1 MACVDSDGT
10 ITSTAQAVL
19 KAAQQPVTAEEIAA
33 ASGLPLYRI
42 RGSLRELVDA
52 GLLMLTDEQYQVTES
67 AASHL
72 T

>member
-1 MACVDSDGT
+1 MACVNSDGT
-10 ITSTAQAVL
+10 ITSSARAVL
-19 KAAQQPVTAEEIAA
+19 KATQQPVTAAEIAA
-33 ASGLPLYRI
+33 ATGLPLYRI

-52 GLLMLTDEQYQVTES
+52 GLLTLTDEQYQVTES

>member
-1 MACVDSDGT
+1 MACVNSDGT
-10 ITSTAQAVL
+10 ITSTARAVL
-19 KAAQQPVTAEEIAA
+19 KAAQQPATAEEIAA
-33 ASGLPLYRI
+33 ATGLPLYRI